1 MSRLEVSAF
10 MNVRAGKLEG
20 FKRQVAECISQTKA
34 KDTRTLRSDWF
45 LSVDGTEI
53 EVREA
58 YVDSDAFLEHS
69 AHIMEARAALFRD
82 FAENHR
88 AEVYGEASP
97 KLVAMVE
104 AHMAG
109 QVKWHSFLQ
118 GLEPES
124 DTARGGTSSPAV
136 KEAFEIGA
144 HMTVRPGQ
152 LVGFKARAAELM
164 RITREQDTQ
173 TLRYDWFLSRD
184 NTECAV
190 REAYVS
196 EAGLIE
202 HNAHIMAARAKLF
215 RDFADNH
222 LMSVYSEASPRLHEL
237 MKVHAGGGRWFS
249 FLQGLEPS
257 PTVLLTSTSAAVST
271 YAGETR

>member
-10 MNVRAGKLEG
+10 MNVRAGELEG

-118 GLEPES
+118 GLEPQP
-124 DTARGGTSSPAV
+124 GGSSTGAPSPAV
-136 KEAFEIGA
+136 EQAFEIGA

-152 LVGFKARAAELM
+152 LAGFKAQAAELM
-164 RITREQDTQ
+164 RITREQDTH
-173 TLRYDWFLSRD
+173 TLRYDWFLSQD
-184 NTECAV
+184 GTACTV
-190 REAYVS
+190 REAYVN

-202 HNAHIMAARAKLF
+202 HNTHIMGSRAELF

-222 LMSVYSEASPRLHEL
+222 LMTVYSEASQQLHEL
-237 MKVHAGGGRWFS
+237 MKVHAGGGKWFS

-257 PTVLLTSTSAAVST
+257 PTVLLTSVSTATPTSA
-271 YAGETR
+271 GESR